1 MTLGEEIKLARE
13 RKNLSQE
20 ALAEQLDVSR
30 QAVSKW
36 ENDSS
41 IPQGVNR
48 ELLSQ
53 ILDLDVELLKTE
65 ESVGNKKKLIW
76 VGWLGWAVALVAVCL
91 LCIVLTGQNRPAE
104 VAGSDT
110 QIQKTIK
117 SVRFFDSDQNEVVAE
132 ALWYNAANIESILI
146 QWDGGSPDN
155 IKLFSTPSGTETTE
169 MTELLLTKMI
179 LDGES
184 VALLDADVLKDGF
197 QNHVYFELD
206 FGSEIISS
214 EVFNVFFDGDF
225 N

>member
-65 ESVGNKKKLIW
+65 ESVGNKKKLTW

-117 SVRFFDSDQNEVVAE
+117 SVRFFDSNQNEVVAE

-146 QWDGGSPDN
+146 QWDGGFPDN

-169 MTELLLTKMI
+169 MTELLLTKVI

-184 VALLDADVLKDGF
+184 VALLNADVLKDGV
-197 QNHVYFELD
+197 QSHVYFELD
-206 FGSEIISS
+206 FGGEIISS
-214 EVFNVFFDGDF
+214 DVFNVFFDGDL

>member
-1 MTLGEEIKLARE
+1 MTLGEQIKLARE

-20 ALAEQLDVSR
+20 DLADQLNVSR

-41 IPQGVNR
+41 IPQGINR
-48 ELLSQ
+48 EMLTQ
-53 ILDLDVELLKTE
+53 ILDLKLLKE
-65 ESVGNKKKLIW
+65 EETVGKTKKMPLL
-76 VGWLGWAVALVAVCL
+76 GWLGWAVAAVAVCL
-91 LCIVLTGQNRPAE
+91 LCIVFTGQNRPSEA
-104 VAGSDT
+104 AGDNTRS
-110 QIQKTIK
+110 QNTIK
-117 SVRFFDSDQNEVVAE
+117 SIRFFDGDQNEVMSE

-146 QWDGGSPDN
+146 QWDGGALDN
-155 IKLFSTPSGTETTE
+155 IKLFSTPSGSETTE